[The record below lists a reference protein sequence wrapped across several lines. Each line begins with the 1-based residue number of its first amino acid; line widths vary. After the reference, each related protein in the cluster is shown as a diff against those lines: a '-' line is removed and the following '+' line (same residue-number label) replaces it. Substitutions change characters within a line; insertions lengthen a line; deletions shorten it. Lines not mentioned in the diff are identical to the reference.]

1 MPRQYTPTATKKQ
14 TFSPALTPTKV
25 HIFRS
30 GLVVGAC
37 LTMFINGWLF
47 VTQVY
52 YIPSFFQLAYNM
64 SAVKSGALLL
74 PITLTQTLSSTLSGL
89 IVHWTGRYRESIIA
103 GWAAW
108 AIGLGCYSTLD
119 PQRFDLGKAI
129 GYGLLTGFGVG
140 QTLQPSLIAIQ
151 AGVARR
157 DMAVVTCTRNFVR
170 NLGSTLGLA
179 VSATLVNSALR
190 SGLNGTGVSGT
201 EFLDNSEAA
210 LEGVSG
216 GERDL
221 VERLAVEGYAL
232 GFRRM
237 FYLNAALAALGCLL
251 AVWLIPQ
258 IGLERPDDSALR
270 EKPEGGGSGKS
281 G

>member
-1 MPRQYTPTATKKQ
+1 
-14 TFSPALTPTKV
+14 
-25 HIFRS
+25 
-30 GLVVGAC
+30 
-37 LTMFINGWLF
+37 MFTNGWLF

-52 YIPSFFQLAYNM
+52 YIPSFFQLAYGM

-74 PITLTQTLSSTLSGL
+74 PITLTQTISSTLSGL
-89 IVHWTGRYRESIIA
+89 IVHWTGRYRESIIT

-108 AIGLGCYSTLD
+108 AVGLGCYSTLD
-119 PQRFDLGKAI
+119 THHFDLGKAI

-151 AGVARR
+151 AGVARQ

-179 VSATLVNSALR
+179 ISATLVNSALR
-190 SGLNGTGVSGT
+190 SSLAGSGVSGT
-201 EFLDNSEAA
+201 EFLDDSEAA
-210 LEGVSG
+210 LGKVVG
-216 GERDL
+216 GNERD
-221 VERLAVEGYAL
+221 VIEQLAVDAYAS

-237 FYLNAALAALGCLL
+237 FYLNAALATLGCLL
-251 AVWLIPQ
+251 SIWLIPQ
-258 IGLERPDDSALR
+258 IGLERPDDGALR
-270 EKPEGGGSGKS
+270 EKPEGEGSDKS

>member
-1 MPRQYTPTATKKQ
+1 
-14 TFSPALTPTKV
+14 
-25 HIFRS
+25 
-30 GLVVGAC
+30 
-37 LTMFINGWLF
+37 MFINGWLF

-52 YIPSFFQLAYNM
+52 YIPSFFQLAYGI

-74 PITLTQTLSSTLSGL
+74 PITLTQTLSSTFSGL
-89 IVHWTGRYRESIIA
+89 IVHWTGRYRESIIT

-119 PQRFDLGKAI
+119 TQHFDLGKAI

-151 AGVARR
+151 AGVARQ

-190 SGLNGTGVSGT
+190 GALVGTGVSGT
-201 EFLDNSEAA
+201 EFLDDSEAA
-210 LEGVSG
+210 LLKVGSG
-216 GERDL
+216 DERDGI
-221 VERLAVEGYAL
+221 ERVAVEAYAL

-251 AVWLIPQ
+251 SIWLIPQ
-258 IGLERPDDSALR
+258 IGLERPDDAALR
-270 EKPEGGGSGKS
+270 EKPEGSGSDKS

>member
-1 MPRQYTPTATKKQ
+1 MPRQYTQRQIESSLSNADPI
-14 TFSPALTPTKV
+14 KV
-25 HIFRS
+25 RIFRS
-30 GLVVGAC
+30 GLVVGAS

-52 YIPSFFQLAYNM
+52 YIPSFFQLAYGL

-74 PITLTQTLSSTLSGL
+74 PITLTQTLSSTFSGL
-89 IVHWTGRYRESIIA
+89 IVHWTGRYRESIIL
-103 GWAAW
+103 GWAVW

-119 PQRFDLGKAI
+119 PQHFELGKAI
-129 GYGLLTGFGVG
+129 GYGLLMGFGVG

-151 AGVARR
+151 AGVARQ

-179 VSATLVNSALR
+179 ISATLVNSALR
-190 SGLNGTGVSGT
+190 SSLAGTGVSGT
-201 EFLDNSEAA
+201 DFLDDPEAA
-210 LEGVSG
+210 L
-216 GERDL
+216 GEVVDGNERNMI
-221 VERLAVEGYAL
+221 ERLAVEAYAS

-251 AVWLIPQ
+251 AFWLIPQ
-258 IGLERPDDSALR
+258 IGLERPDDSALGER
-270 EKPEGGGSGKS
+270 PKEDGSDKS